1 MNEYLCPFDF
11 LQVMLLLA
19 GTR

>member
-11 LQVMLLLA
+11 LQVRPLLA
-19 GTR
+19 GTC

>member
-11 LQVMLLLA
+11 LQVRLLLA
-19 GTR
+19 RTR

>member
-1 MNEYLCPFDF
+1 MNELCPFDF
-11 LQVMLLLA
+11 LQVRLLLA